1 MSDKNNASL
10 NGLLDGD
17 LDQLDEVGVF
27 LEEVEPR
34 VDRDV
39 RDDAVQ
45 ARRVDVA
52 ESEFRV
58 GRPQERQFRRR
69 LAACKL
75 YSCTHLVVAN

>member
-1 MSDKNNASL
+1 M
-10 NGLLDGD
+10 
-17 LDQLDEVGVF
+17 F

-52 ESEFRV
+52 ESELGV
-58 GRPQERQFRRR
+58 GRPQERQLGRR

-75 YSCTHLVVAN
+75 YSYTHLVVAY